1 MGNTCTKVYLIGGAP
16 GAGKSTLG
24 LALGARLGIASLTV
38 DDFMRAAQA
47 ITTPET
53 HPGLHVMRRVPS
65 IEYFTDSSVD
75 QLKSDATAQHEATWP
90 LVERVVR
97 LHARG
102 ESALVINGW
111 HIRPRMVAQLELD
124 NVWSGWIVPS
134 DSVLEEREI
143 KSAEWVRKSSNPE
156 RMHQNLLARSL
167 WYNDL
172 IRQQATELGMNILP
186 QTGETTVDELC
197 QMVLQGG
204 QS

>member
-1 MGNTCTKVYLIGGAP
+1 MKNATTKVFLIGGAP

-24 LALGARLGIASLTV
+24 LALGARLGIASLSV
-38 DDFMRAAQA
+38 DDFMLAAQA

-65 IEYFTDSSVD
+65 LEYFTNSSGD

-102 ESALVINGW
+102 ESAIVNDGR
-111 HIRPRMVAQLELD
+111 HMRPRMVAQMELD

-134 DSVLEEREI
+134 NSVLEERES
-143 KSAEWVRKSSNPE
+143 KNVEFVRNSTNPQ
-156 RMHQNLLARSL
+156 RMLQNFLVRSL
-167 WYNDL
+167 
-172 IRQQATELGMNILP
+172 
-186 QTGETTVDELC
+186 
-197 QMVLQGG
+197 
-204 QS
+204 